1 VDALVVALVAALVA
15 ALVLPGTPRSSPRT
29 ASSIP
34 LAADFRSRRL
44 LLPSDAR
51 GSGAFSLPFLL
62 CWNDDVAMPAART
75 SGDELDEFKT
85 ASRIADEA
93 SARLA

>member
-1 VDALVVALVAALVA
+1 MLAGDTGKAAALNQNVSKF
-15 ALVLPGTPRSSPRT
+15 GIT
-29 ASSIP
+29 ASSLP

-85 ASRIADEA
+85 ASRIAEEA